1 MGDKQIGEEV
11 FLETDSMLM
20 RKMTEMAQQKLL
32 TIGLGVCFKL
42 ERQISSDQYFMVT
55 RKGINLLTF
64 YVLTQ
69 FDFPPYYFIK
79 SNIYLEFIYLELGV
93 SKVSQLLP

>member
-42 ERQISSDQYFMVT
+42 ERQISSDQYFMVR

-69 FDFPPYYFIK
+69 FDFPSYYFIK
-79 SNIYLEFIYLELGV
+79 SNIYLEFIYLELGL